1 MPYDEVLADRIRTL
15 LAGEQEV
22 TERKMF
28 GGLAFLISG
37 NMAVA
42 ASGQGGLLVRVDPA
56 ESDALVSTTKACLM
70 EMNGRRM
77 QGWLRVS
84 QEDLRTTRELAKWVE
99 LSTTFVRSL
108 PAKA

>member
-1 MPYDEVLADRIRTL
+1 
-15 LAGEQEV
+15 
-22 TERKMF
+22 
-28 GGLAFLISG
+28 
-37 NMAVA
+37 
-42 ASGQGGLLVRVDPA
+42 
-56 ESDALVSTTKACLM
+56 M

>member
-1 MPYDEVLADRIRTL
+1 
-15 LAGEQEV
+15 
-22 TERKMF
+22 
-28 GGLAFLISG
+28 
-37 NMAVA
+37 
-42 ASGQGGLLVRVDPA
+42 LVRVDPA
-56 ESDALVSTTKACLM
+56 ESDALVSTTKAYLM